1 MLVTLRT
8 ILCNARGKTV
18 SLDPAITAISPVTLD
33 NAVTPDHGP
42 RPGRAQHVAA
52 SGDLTRRSE
61 TGRDDGNTEITVTLT
76 HPSQDH
82 QDPISV
88 SG

>member
-1 MLVTLRT
+1 MTLRT
-8 ILCNARGKTV
+8 MLCNARGKTV
-18 SLDPAITAISPVTLD
+18 SLAPAIPAISPATLD

-42 RPGRAQHVAA
+42 RPGSACGGVSRSDQEI
-52 SGDLTRRSE
+52 GD
-61 TGRDDGNTEITVTLT
+61 RDDGNTEITVTRT